1 MKGDIGHPTQ
11 GDPRV
16 AADEKRR
23 AELVLRADTARLRRQ
38 VARDGCVTYRE
49 LACERSHVGE
59 AQAVYERAR
68 FAQRAQADQQ
78 AVKDADMSRPLNHGG
93 SPDIG
98 RGFATEGAHFY
109 VGDDDHAEPYIDRG
123 GRDTREHG
131 DSAKLDAGKLRY
143 DLIPVGPLRELAR
156 VYTIGAAKYAPRGWE
171 TGMDWSRII
180 AAMQRHVEAWRD
192 GETLDPV
199 DGQHHLSSVAW
210 CAFALME
217 FERTHPDLDDRPL

>member
-1 MKGDIGHPTQ
+1 MKGDIGYPDDERHVDIQALGRTAD
-11 GDPRV
+11 GAGFVTFRDPDLRDL
-16 AADEKRR
+16 AARR
-23 AELVLRADTARLRRQ
+23 
-38 VARDGCVTYRE
+38 
-49 LACERSHVGE
+49 RSIFPSE
-59 AQAVYERAR
+59 ESQAVYERAR
-68 FAQRAQADQQ
+68 FAQRAQERLGTPDENGN
-78 AVKDADMSRPLNHGG
+78 DPPRPLDHSG

-98 RGFATEGAHFY
+98 RGFATEGAHLY

-131 DSAKLDAGKLRY
+131 DSAKLDGGKLRY

-171 TGMDWSRII
+171 SGMDWSRII